1 MQFLSAFTYGFMSKR
16 GFTTVDEE
24 WKRSMDS
31 MFARTGSD
39 TLLLPVASLQDHAYS
54 TKIDW
59 TTPDV
64 MGEEDIRNCIAHAR
78 ELGKKVI
85 LKAMVNCRDGYWR
98 AYINFFDSYVPC
110 EPQWGDWFRS
120 YTDFNLYLAKI
131 AQDTQCELFCVGCEM
146 VGTDRRA
153 EEWRALVQA
162 VRKVYTG
169 PVTYNCDKYQEH
181 NVSWWDCLDVIS
193 SSGYYPIENIA
204 AEFDRIDQVRKRFG
218 KPFLFMECGCPCRQG
233 SEHIPNDWT
242 HGGALDIDVQTR
254 WYKAFTD
261 EVLRRDWIDGVGWW
275 DWSARLYPIEKA
287 MENDGYA
294 LYGKPAE
301 QVLLDFNKKIQARG

>member
-1 MQFLSAFTYGFMSKR
+1 MQFLSAFTYGFMSS
-16 GFTTVDEE
+16 GVSPSVDDE
-24 WKRSMDS
+24 WKKSMDALFS
-31 MFARTGSD
+31 RTGSD

-131 AQDTQCELFCVGCEM
+131 AQETGCELFCVGCEM

-153 EEWRALVQA
+153 EEWRAL
-162 VRKVYTG
+162 G
-169 PVTYNCDKYQEH
+169 PGRAKGV
-181 NVSWWDCLDVIS
+181 
-193 SSGYYPIENIA
+193 
-204 AEFDRIDQVRKRFG
+204 
-218 KPFLFMECGCPCRQG
+218 CGPGDLQ
-233 SEHIPNDWT
+233 
-242 HGGALDIDVQTR
+242 
-254 WYKAFTD
+254 
-261 EVLRRDWIDGVGWW
+261 LR
-275 DWSARLYPIEKA
+275 
-287 MENDGYA
+287 
-294 LYGKPAE
+294 
-301 QVLLDFNKKIQARG
+301 